1 MRNKE
6 NKTPGGVYEPYA
18 SFHEMTRPFPINNP
32 KRDNFYSSE
41 KSKMIYCATTCAFK
55 ATIVSGEEQI

>member
-6 NKTPGGVYEPYA
+6 NKTRGGGFKPYA
-18 SFHEMTRPFPINNP
+18 PFHETTGHFPINNP

-41 KSKMIYCATTCAFK
+41 KSKKIYCATTCAFK
-55 ATIVSGEEQI
+55 ATIVSGEE